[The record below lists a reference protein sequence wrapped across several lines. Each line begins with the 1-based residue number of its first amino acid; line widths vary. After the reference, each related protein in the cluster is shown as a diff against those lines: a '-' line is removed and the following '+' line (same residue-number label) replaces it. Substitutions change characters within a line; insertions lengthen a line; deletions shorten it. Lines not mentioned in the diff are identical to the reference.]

1 MNKPIA
7 LIIEDDPSSGNL
19 FSHILEFVGFT
30 AEIIKDGQTALA
42 RLDEIVPT
50 LVLLDLNLPTGVSGS
65 EILNHIRKTPKLV
78 NIPVIVVTAYPNIA
92 EEIHSDADLVLYKP
106 VSVGQ
111 LRNLVSRFY
120 PHEISKQLMEDAIID
135 SVTGLPNR
143 ASFLDQLVRATDRIR
158 RFPIYKFAVLKMDFS
173 KTEFL
178 KRKQSRQNK
187 DKLLYEITQK
197 LRPLLRRT
205 DTIARTNRY
214 EFSILL
220 DDITDFEDAVVV
232 AKKLKINFL
241 LPIQLDEEK
250 IEVEGDFS
258 YSSSKEIYENPE
270 EYLNNVVS
278 IQLQEV

>member
-19 FSHILEFVGFT
+19 FSHILEFVGFAT
-30 AEIIKDGQTALA
+30 EIIRDGKTALT

-65 EILNHIRKTPKLV
+65 EILQHIRKTPKIAD
-78 NIPVIVVTAYPNIA
+78 IPVIIVTAYPNIA
-92 EEIHSDADLVLYKP
+92 DEIHNEADLVLFKP

-120 PHEISKQLMEDAIID
+120 PHEISRQLMEDATID
-135 SVTGLPNR
+135 PVTNLPNR
-143 ASFLDQLVRATDRIR
+143 ASFLEQLSRAIDRIR
-158 RFPIYKFAVLKMDFS
+158 RFPIYKFAVLKVDFS
-173 KTEFL
+173 QTNFFEK
-178 KRKQSRQNK
+178 KQSRENRE
-187 DKLLYEITQK
+187 KLLYEITRK

-220 DDITDFEDAVVV
+220 DDITDTEDAIVV
-232 AKKLKINFL
+232 AKKLKINFI
-241 LPIQLDEEK
+241 LPIQVDEEK
-250 IEVEGDFS
+250 IEVVGDFS
-258 YSSSKEIYENPE
+258 YSSSKDIYENPE
-270 EYLNNVVS
+270 EYLLNVMP

>member
-7 LIIEDDPSSGNL
+7 LIVEDDPSSGNL
-19 FSHILEFVGFT
+19 FSHILEFVGYT
-30 AEIIKDGQTALA
+30 TEIIKDGQTALD

-50 LVLLDLNLPTGVSGS
+50 LVLLDLNLPPGVTGTDIPYS
-65 EILNHIRKTPKLV
+65 IRANQRLAD
-78 NIPVIVVTAYPNIA
+78 IPVLVITAYPNIA
-92 EEIHSDADLVLYKP
+92 DEIHHEADLVLFKP

-120 PHEISKQLMEDAIID
+120 PHEISRQLMEDATID
-135 SVTGLPNR
+135 PVTGLPNR
-143 ASFLDQLVRATDRIR
+143 ASFFDQLSRAIDRIR
-158 RFPIYKFAVLKMDFS
+158 RFPIYKFAVLKVDFS
-173 KTEFL
+173 KTDFL
-178 KRKQSRQNK
+178 EKKQSRENK
-187 DKLLYEITQK
+187 EKLLHEITQK

-220 DDITDFEDAVVV
+220 DDITDTEDAIVV
-232 AKKLKINFL
+232 AKKLKINFI

-250 IEVEGDFS
+250 IEVEGNFS
-258 YSSSKEIYENPE
+258 YSSSKDIYENPE
-270 EYLNNVVS
+270 EYLVNAIP

>member
-1 MNKPIA
+1 MNNPIA

-30 AEIIKDGQTALA
+30 TEIIKDGKTALA

-50 LVLLDLNLPTGVSGS
+50 LVLLDLNLPPGVSGS
-65 EILNHIRKTPKLV
+65 EILHSIRANQKLV
-78 NIPVIVVTAYPNIA
+78 DIPVLVVTAYPNIA
-92 EEIHSDADLVLYKP
+92 DEIHNEADLVLFKP

-120 PHEISKQLMEDAIID
+120 PHEISRQLMEEATID
-135 SVTGLPNR
+135 PVTGLPNR
-143 ASFLDQLVRATDRIR
+143 AAFLDQLTRAIDRIR
-158 RFPIYKFAVLKMDFS
+158 RFPIYKFAVLKVDFS

-178 KRKQSRQNK
+178 KRKQSRENK
-187 DKLLYEITQK
+187 ENLLYEITQK

-205 DTIARTNRY
+205 DMIARTNRY

-220 DDITDFEDAVVV
+220 DDITDPEDAIVV
-232 AKKLKINFL
+232 AKKLKISFI
-241 LPIQLDEEK
+241 LPIQLHEEE
-250 IEVEGDFS
+250 IQVEGDFS
-258 YSSSKEIYENPE
+258 YSSSKDIFENPE
-270 EYLNNVVS
+270 DYLEKVAP